1 MLNVR
6 GLGVWRVIKRSI
18 LFVVGLCERNLGVPM
33 SSNLKPVSVIINAAG
48 VQIAGDLGNCPSSAG
63 ATARAGIV
71 IFAHGSGS
79 SRLSPRNQ
87 HVARLLEE
95 HNFTTLLLDLLTSEE
110 QYSVSKRFDIALLT
124 TRLVEAIHWVREHP
138 ILRYYP
144 LGLFGASTGAA
155 AALRAAAV
163 ASSCVQAVV
172 SRGGRP
178 DLTGPLLA
186 RVKAA
191 TLLIVGS
198 EDREVLELNQQA
210 LVNLSCEK
218 RLTIIP
224 GATHLFEEP
233 GALDDV
239 AHVAAFWFKNHLR
252 AAPAE
257 ELRVV

>member
-1 MLNVR
+1 M
-6 GLGVWRVIKRSI
+6 
-18 LFVVGLCERNLGVPM
+18 
-33 SSNLKPVSVIINAAG
+33 
-48 VQIAGDLGNCPSSAG
+48 
-63 ATARAGIV
+63 
-71 IFAHGSGS
+71 
-79 SRLSPRNQ
+79 
-87 HVARLLEE
+87 
-95 HNFTTLLLDLLTSEE
+95 
-110 QYSVSKRFDIALLT
+110 
-124 TRLVEAIHWVREHP
+124 
-138 ILRYYP
+138 
-144 LGLFGASTGAA
+144 
-155 AALRAAAV
+155 
-163 ASSCVQAVV
+163 
-172 SRGGRP
+172 
-178 DLTGPLLA
+178 A